1 MSLPD
6 HAYSASLS
14 RLSKIGPVRLQKLRA
29 AFPTDKAIFEAD
41 EEHLL
46 LADLEPHIV
55 PHMLSE
61 RLTLDPEKEW
71 GELQKHRIHI
81 LTRRET
87 SYPTLLGQIY
97 DPPGTLFYR
106 GALPDSSR
114 PHVAIVGSRHP
125 TAYGREVAA
134 TFARELAQ
142 AGVVIVSGLAHGI
155 DGIAHEAAVEA
166 GGTTLAVL
174 AGGVDLES
182 VYPSF
187 HRHLAEQIVG
197 TGGALVSEFPIGSQ
211 AFKHHFP
218 FRNRVVAGISVAT
231 LVVEAAAKSGSLITA
246 KSALEHGREVFAV
259 PGNIRSEMSE
269 GPHMLLRQGAA
280 LATSPDD
287 ILAFLGTS
295 PLLPP
300 TPHTLPPPSDPDA
313 KLVFEALGAE
323 PLYADEIAWTT
334 MLDAGRVNSALGLLE
349 LEERV
354 KNVGGRRYIKLS

>member
-1 MSLPD
+1 MTLPD
-6 HAYSASLS
+6 HAYSAALS
-14 RLSKIGPVRLQKLRA
+14 RLSKIGPVRLAKLRA
-29 AFPTDKAIFEAD
+29 AFRTDKEAFEAD
-41 EEHLL
+41 EEHLA
-46 LADLEPHIV
+46 LAGLEHHIIPHII
-55 PHMLSE
+55 SE
-61 RLTLDPEKEW
+61 RLTLNPAQEW
-71 GELQKHRIHI
+71 AALQEERIQMFT
-81 LTRRET
+81 TREDI
-87 SYPTLLGQIY
+87 YPTLLKQIY

-106 GALPDSSR
+106 GVLPQATR

-125 TAYGREVAA
+125 TPYGRDVAA
-134 TFARELAQ
+134 WFARDLAR

-155 DGIAHEAAVEA
+155 DGIAHEAALEA

-174 AGGVDLES
+174 AGGVDMKS

-197 TGGALVSEFPIGSQ
+197 TGGALLSEFPIGSQ

-218 FRNRVVAGISVAT
+218 FRNRVVAGLSVAT

-246 KSALEHGREVFAV
+246 KSALEHGRDVFAV

-287 ILAFLGTS
+287 ILTFLGAT
-295 PLLPP
+295 PLLAPP
-300 TPHTLPPPSDPDA
+300 TSALAPPTDPDA

-334 MLDAGRVNSALGLLE
+334 MLDTGRVNAALGMLE

-354 KNVGGRRYIKLS
+354 KNVGGRRYIKLG